1 MQASVLL
8 LLSFLAP
15 SFSQI
20 SYQQHEEP
28 YFLSTGEVYRDKVT
42 LETAKQAAKLAKKV
56 KQESKIEEP
65 KETENS
71 FPTKLN
77 FYQLRNFTFGEPL
90 PDYEIFGYIDS
101 QFLNPPFEN
110 LENTPDLF
118 QAFGAVFHN
127 DFLQAFPM
135 DTFAPTK
142 IIGNYFHLSKNRSDF
157 DLINK

>member
-8 LLSFLAP
+8 LLSFLAL
-15 SFSQI
+15 SFSQN
-20 SYQQHEEP
+20 SYQQHDEP

-77 FYQLRNFTFGEPL
+77 FYQLKNFTFGEPL
-90 PDYEIFGYIDS
+90 HDYEIFGYIDS

-110 LENTPDLF
+110 LENRLF
-118 QAFGAVFHN
+118 LPRDDGVYGI
-127 DFLQAFPM
+127 
-135 DTFAPTK
+135 K
-142 IIGNYFHLSKNRSDF
+142 IEELEAQLTVSTGPKVDGY
-157 DLINK
+157 